1 MTTAI
6 PTFSTLLQR
15 FFTQRLMQQKRVSA
29 HTISSFRDTF
39 RMLLLFAQKKLRTS
53 PDKLPFEKLDA
64 PFVAAF
70 LNELEK
76 TRGVTVRTRNLRLT
90 AIRSF
95 FRFAAYEMPTHSA
108 QIQRVLAM
116 PAKRFER
123 RLIDFLTRPEAD
135 ALLAAPDKTT
145 WIGRRDHALLLT
157 TLQTGMRLSEATGLR
172 RRDITFDT
180 GAHIEILG
188 KGRKHRVV
196 PLCRSVADV
205 LRAWVGEAAPG
216 KDDIIFPS
224 TRGGC
229 LSADA
234 VACLLEKHL
243 ANAAVACPSLKQKQ
257 KHITFHCLR
266 HTTAMDLLHAGVEQT
281 VIALWLGHES
291 IETTQIYLD
300 ADLELKEKILAR
312 TIPFDT
318 KPGKF
323 RPDDKLLA
331 FLNQL

>member
-1 MTTAI
+1 MTAAI
-6 PTFSTLLQR
+6 PTFPTLLQR

-29 HTISSFRDTF
+29 HTISSYRDTF
-39 RMLLLFAQKKLRTS
+39 RMLLLFARKRLRTS

-64 PFVAAF
+64 PFIAAF
-70 LNELEK
+70 LNEIEK

-116 PAKRFER
+116 PAKRFDR

-135 ALLAAPDKTT
+135 ALLAAPGMAS

-157 TLQTGMRLSEATGLR
+157 TLQTGLRLSEATSLR

-180 GAHIEILG
+180 GAHVEIFG

-196 PLCRSVADV
+196 PLCKPVAAV
-205 LRAWVGEAAPG
+205 LRAWLDEAAPAD
-216 KDDIIFPS
+216 DDIAFPS
-224 TRGGC
+224 TRGGR

-234 VACLLEKHL
+234 VARLLEKHL
-243 ANAAVACPSLKQKQ
+243 AIAAGACPSLKQKR
-257 KHITFHCLR
+257 ITFHCLR

-323 RPDDKLLA
+323 RPDDQLLA

>member
-1 MTTAI
+1 MKSSI
-6 PTFSTLLQR
+6 PTFPTLLQR

-29 HTISSFRDTF
+29 HTISSYRDAFR
-39 RMLLLFAQKKLRTS
+39 LLLRFAQKRLHIS
-53 PDKLPFEKLDA
+53 PDRLAFEKIDA
-64 PFVAAF
+64 PLVSAF
-70 LNELEK
+70 LNEMEK
-76 TRGVTVRTRNLRLT
+76 TRGVTARTRNLRLT

-116 PAKRFER
+116 PTKRFDR
-123 RLIDFLTRPEAD
+123 KLIDFLTRPEVD
-135 ALLAAPDKTT
+135 ALLDAPDKST
-145 WIGRRDHALLLT
+145 WSGRRDHALLLT
-157 TLQTGMRLSEATGLR
+157 TLRTGLRLSEATGLQR
-172 RRDITFDT
+172 QHVTFGT
-180 GAHIEILG
+180 GAHVEVLG
-188 KGRKHRVV
+188 KGRKQRAV
-196 PLCRSVADV
+196 PLCKPVADV
-205 LRAWVGEAAPG
+205 LEAWIDELNPAQDGIV
-216 KDDIIFPS
+216 FPS
-224 TRGGC
+224 IRGGR

-234 VACLLEKHL
+234 VARLLKKHI
-243 ANAAVACPSLKQKQ
+243 AVACDACSSLKK
-257 KHITFHCLR
+257 KNVTFHCLR

-300 ADLELKEKILAR
+300 ADLALKEKILAR
-312 TIPFDT
+312 TIPFDS

>member
-1 MTTAI
+1 MTPAI
-6 PTFSTLLQR
+6 PTFPTLLQR

-29 HTISSFRDTF
+29 HTISSYRDTF
-39 RMLLLFAQKKLRTS
+39 RMLLLFAQKRLRTP

-116 PAKRFER
+116 PAKRFDR
-123 RLIDFLTRPEAD
+123 KLIDFLTRPEAN
-135 ALLAAPDKTT
+135 ALLAAPDMASK
-145 WIGRRDHALLLT
+145 IGRRDHALLLT
-157 TLQTGMRLSEATGLR
+157 TLQTGMRLSEATGLC
-172 RRDITFDT
+172 RRDISFDT
-180 GAHIEILG
+180 GAHVEILG

-196 PLCRSVADV
+196 PLCKPVADV
-205 LRAWVGEAAPG
+205 LRAWLGEAAPAD
-216 KDDIIFPS
+216 DDIAFPS
-224 TRGGC
+224 MRGGR

-234 VACLLEKHL
+234 VARLLEKHL
-243 ANAAVACPSLKQKQ
+243 AIAAGACPSLKQ

-323 RPDDKLLA
+323 RPDGQLLA

>member
-1 MTTAI
+1 MTPAL
-6 PTFSTLLQR
+6 PTFPALLQR

-29 HTISSFRDTF
+29 HTIKSYRDTF
-39 RMLLLFAQKKLRTS
+39 RLLLRFAQKRLRTS
-53 PDKLPFEKLDA
+53 PDRLTFEMIDA
-64 PFVAAF
+64 PFIAAF

-76 TRGVTVRTRNLRLT
+76 TRGITARTRNLRLT

-116 PAKRFER
+116 PAKRFDR
-123 RLIDFLTRPEAD
+123 KLIDFMTRPEVE
-135 ALLAAPDKTT
+135 ALLSTPDGSTRN
-145 WIGRRDHALLLT
+145 GRRDHALLLT
-157 TLQTGMRLSEATGLR
+157 TLQTGLRLSEVTGLR
-172 RRDITFDT
+172 RQDITLGT
-180 GAHIEILG
+180 GAHVEVLG
-188 KGRKHRVV
+188 KGRKRRAI
-196 PLCRSVADV
+196 PLCKPVAKV
-205 LRAWVGEAAPG
+205 LGAWLDETSAAQDG
-216 KDDIIFPS
+216 IVFPS
-224 TRGGC
+224 LRGGR

-234 VACLLEKHL
+234 VERLLNKHL
-243 ANAAVACPSLKQKQ
+243 ATASEACASLKK

-266 HTTAMDLLHAGVEQT
+266 HTTAMDLLHVGVEQS

-300 ADLELKEKILAR
+300 ADLALKEKILAR
-312 TIPFDT
+312 TIPFDS

-323 RPDDKLLA
+323 RPANRLLT

>member
-6 PTFSTLLQR
+6 PTFPTLLQR

-29 HTISSFRDTF
+29 HTISSYRDTF
-39 RMLLLFAQKKLRTS
+39 RMLLAFARKKLRTT
-53 PDKLPFEKLDA
+53 PDKLAFEKLDA
-64 PFVAAF
+64 PFIAAF

-116 PAKRFER
+116 PAKRFDR
-123 RLIDFLTRPEAD
+123 KLIDFLTRPEAD
-135 ALLAAPDKTT
+135 ALLAAPDKAS

-157 TLQTGMRLSEATGLR
+157 TLQTGLRLSEATSLR
-172 RRDITFDT
+172 RRDITFGT
-180 GAHIEILG
+180 GAHVEILG

-196 PLCRSVADV
+196 PLCKPVADV
-205 LRAWVGEAAPG
+205 LRPWLDEAASG
-216 KDDIIFPS
+216 EDDLAFPS
-224 TRGGC
+224 MRGGQ

-234 VACLLEKHL
+234 VARLLEKHL
-243 ANAAVACPSLKQKQ
+243 TVAASACPSLKQ

-312 TIPFDT
+312 AIPFDT
-318 KPGKF
+318 KPGKY
-323 RPDDKLLA
+323 RPDDKLLT